1 MDGGEL
7 SDFSRVRAW
16 LLERGWAYG
25 HIEADPSGAVLVQ
38 RPRATVA
45 VVEAGA
51 PLPEAAFEVVVVVG
65 AGDAL
70 ARALA
75 ELDER
80 RVQMLP
86 VPAPPVLAERVC
98 KEATAAADAFAQAR
112 VADQLLEIGRIL
124 NAERDPGRVLE
135 RILRE
140 GRAITQADAGSIYVV
155 EDGGKRLRFCF
166 AHNDSV
172 ATDFTEFSMPVTP
185 TSIVGSA
192 VLSGRS
198 VRISDLYGSAESLTR
213 GRVFHHDRS
222 FDERLGYQTR
232 SMITTPMITPDGRVI
247 GVIQLINARRD
258 RAGPLRTKADFDDRV
273 RAFTEEDVRLC
284 EALAGQAATA
294 LENAQLVADIQALFE
309 GFVRASV
316 HAIEQRDPTTS
327 GHSQRVADLTVGLA
341 KAVDRCDAPR
351 FVDVQFSPTQL
362 REIEYAGLLH
372 DFGKVGVREEVLV
385 KAKKLYPQQL
395 ELLLA
400 RLDHMRTTLQ
410 VQLLQQQMQRMR
422 DGLPEDEDLAREHLR
437 RATRIDQLLEIVL
450 RANEPTVLP
459 EEASAQLHE
468 LAELR
473 FHNVVGEEIQV
484 VGAHEVEALRIPRGS
499 LTASEREEIQ
509 AHVTHTYDFLV
520 MIPWTP
526 SLAGVPEIAAKHH
539 EYLDGTGY
547 PRALPEPAIPLQ
559 ARMMTVADIY
569 DALTASDRPYKK
581 AVPSE
586 KAIDILRA
594 EVKAGKVDP
603 DVLQVF
609 VEAKVFESI
618 GAPR

>member
-1 MDGGEL
+1 MGGAALAE
-7 SDFSRVRAW
+7 FSTVRAW
-16 LLERGWAYG
+16 LLERGWAFG
-25 HIEADPSGAVLVQ
+25 HVEADRSGAVLLR

-51 PLPEAAFEVVVVVG
+51 ALPETFDVLVVVG
-65 AGDAL
+65 SGEQLAAAL
-70 ARALA
+70 GALS
-75 ELDER
+75 ETRIQL
-80 RVQMLP
+80 LP
-86 VPAPPVLAERVC
+86 LPSPAAVAERVLA
-98 KEATAAADAFAQAR
+98 EATAAADAFAQAR

-166 AHNDSV
+166 AHNDSI
-172 ATDFTEFSMPVTP
+172 ATDFTEFSIPVTP

-192 VLSGRS
+192 CLSGRS
-198 VRISDLYGSAESLTR
+198 VRVSDLYGAGESMTR

-258 RAGPLRTKADFDDRV
+258 RAGALRTKLDFDTRV
-273 RAFTEEDVRLC
+273 RAFTEEDERLC

-294 LENAQLVADIQALFE
+294 LENAQLVADIQKLFE

-341 KAVDRCDAPR
+341 KAADRSEAPR
-351 FVDVQFSPTQL
+351 FAAVSFTPAQL

-400 RLDHMRTTLQ
+400 RLDHMRTALQ
-410 VQLLQQQMQRMR
+410 VEVLQHQLASARAGR
-422 DGLPEDEDLAREHLR
+422 PDDEALAREHQR
-437 RATRIDQLLEIVL
+437 RADRLDELLRIVL
-450 RANEPTVLP
+450 RANEPNLLP
-459 EEASAQLHE
+459 EDASARLSE
-468 LAELR
+468 LSELR
-473 FHNVVGEEIQV
+473 FVNSVAEEIQV
-484 VGAHEVEALRIPRGS
+484 VGPREVEALMIPRGS

-547 PRALPEPAIPLQ
+547 PRSLPEPEIPLQ

-586 KAIDILRA
+586 KAIDILYA
-594 EVKAGKVDP
+594 EVKAGKVDL
-603 DVLQVF
+603 DVLELF
-609 VEAKVFESI
+609 VQARVFEAI